1 MKVMNVDEIE
11 RKIDEAIERED
22 YEHLRVL
29 LKERE
34 KLLKDLSAE
43 KLSEILEKDRERLR
57 IIEERKSSLFREL
70 SGLRNIKGSLQKNI
84 WTRGDTIGKG

>member
-1 MKVMNVDEIE
+1 MDVDEIE
-11 RKIDEAIERED
+11 KKIDEAIEKED
-22 YEHLRVL
+22 YDHLQSL

-34 KLLKDLSAE
+34 RLLKNLPVE

-57 IIEERKSSLFREL
+57 IINERKDSLFREL
-70 SGLRNIKGSLQKNI
+70 SSLRNIKGSLQKNI